1 MTMENKTRTKRTKR
15 TPVQK
20 SRKDTATSVT
30 ASRSGAPGSRQS
42 KGSAQRSTS
51 ASNVPVSRGHAS
63 PVHEVLGIPINSET
77 ARQAIILSEIIGKPV
92 SKRGRRR

>member
-15 TPVQK
+15 TPAQK
-20 SRKDTATSVT
+20 GRKDIVKS
-30 ASRSGAPGSRQS
+30 ASSSLSGTPGSRQS
-42 KGSAQRSTS
+42 KSSVQRSTS